1 MRFSDEGWCV
11 QFWTEDFFP
20 VMGMGLLAVLSG
32 VDGSILRYPI
42 RGTVRFSDIGF
53 GVHLCMPVVLFKYAP
68 SV

>member
-1 MRFSDEGWCV
+1 
-11 QFWTEDFFP
+11 
-20 VMGMGLLAVLSG
+20 MGMGLLAVLSG

-53 GVHLCMPVVLFKYAP
+53 GVHICMHVVLFKYAP